1 LPEIYSPIRPNG
13 VGNQIYLAKIPSSMA
28 DALFGIAGDTA
39 RAIEQDLSSD
49 IKYEIPTNETE
60 EETDI
65 QMRTDIGPTQKTQ
78 IINSRRGQGVFKSN
92 VRLIETACRVTGVAN
107 PRHLI
112 ASHIKPWSK
121 SDDIEKLSGF
131 NGLLLSPHIDHLFD
145 KGFIS
150 FEESGNL
157 VLSNKLETE
166 TLEKWQINKDI
177 NVGSFKQEQK
187 QFLEYHRDMVLI

>member
-1 LPEIYSPIRPNG
+1 
-13 VGNQIYLAKIPSSMA
+13 
-28 DALFGIAGDTA
+28 
-39 RAIEQDLSSD
+39 
-49 IKYEIPTNETE
+49 
-60 EETDI
+60 
-65 QMRTDIGPTQKTQ
+65 MRTDIGPTQKTQ
-78 IINSRRGQGVFKSN
+78 IINSRRGQGVFKAN

-187 QFLEYHRDMVLI
+187 QFLEYHRDVVLI